1 MWFEGYHA
9 SCSSLSCLLRPHS
22 SRKPSLILP
31 HPQLPYAD
39 LLLSEL
45 DVFPS
50 PPGQRPPRGTN
61 WVLPP
66 LRPQCPVQDRTYDED
81 GYMFCGRMARK
92 LPEPSSRVMA
102 KQLNLTAS
110 SQELIIKPGEVTR
123 SPRRAKNI
131 SAARS
136 FLELTSYFVYR
147 ETEAQRWI

>member
-1 MWFEGYHA
+1 
-9 SCSSLSCLLRPHS
+9 
-22 SRKPSLILP
+22 
-31 HPQLPYAD
+31 
-39 LLLSEL
+39 
-45 DVFPS
+45 
-50 PPGQRPPRGTN
+50 
-61 WVLPP
+61 
-66 LRPQCPVQDRTYDED
+66 
-81 GYMFCGRMARK
+81 MFCGRMARK